1 MTVGKEEI
9 LELHKKKTGLLS
21 IHSEF
26 HIKNKTDLGMAY
38 TPGVADVCKEISA
51 HEEEADIY
59 TMKGKTLAVITDGS
73 AVLGLGNIGPKAGL
87 PVVEGKSL
95 IYKELAGVNAI
106 PLCINQV
113 GAENIVNSIKNLAG
127 SFGGIHLEDIKAPD
141 CFTIEEQLKKELSI
155 PVYHDD
161 QHGTAIAV
169 LAALYNA
176 AKVVNKPFET
186 LKVVI
191 NGAGASGIATAKLL
205 QKAGIDQIVMVDV
218 NGALV
223 AGDEKLNFAQQAI
236 AKSTNPE
243 GKSGKLEEVIADQDV
258 FIGLSVSHVLTKEM
272 VEKMAKDAIIFALAN
287 PRPEILPEDAY
298 AGGARIVATGGSN
311 YPNQINNILVFPG
324 LFKGLLDAKA
334 TDLTDELKIIVAQQ
348 IAEMIKDPVEEKIIP
363 GIFDGGVVELVSKIV
378 FESLRKQPVQKFD

>member
-1 MTVGKEEI
+1 MAVTKEEV
-9 LELHKKKTGLLS
+9 LALHKRRTGLLS
-21 IHSEF
+21 IQSEF
-26 HIKNKTDLGMAY
+26 HIKDKKDLGMAY
-38 TPGVADVCKEISA
+38 TPGVADVCKQISA

-59 TMKGKTLAVITDGS
+59 TMKGKMLAVITDGS

-113 GAENIVNSIKNLAG
+113 GAQNIVESIKNLAG

-141 CFTIEEQLKKELSI
+141 CFIIEEQLKKELNI

-176 AKVVNKPFET
+176 SKVVGKSFDS

-205 QKAGIDQIVMVDV
+205 RKAGIRSLILVDV

-223 AGDEKLNFAQQAI
+223 AGDQQLNDAQQEI
-236 AKSTNPE
+236 AQVTNSE
-243 GKSGKLEEVIADQDV
+243 KKSGSLSEIIADQDV
-258 FIGLSVSHVLTKEM
+258 FIGLSVANSLTKEM
-272 VEKMAKDAIIFALAN
+272 VERMAEDAIIFALAN

-298 AGGARIVATGGSN
+298 AGGAKIVATGGSN

-324 LFKGLLDAKA
+324 LFKGLLMAKA
-334 TDLTDELKIIVAQQ
+334 TDLTDELKIIVAKQ
-348 IAEMIKDPVEEKIIP
+348 IAAMVQKPVVDRIIP
-363 GIFDGGVVELVSKIV
+363 GIFDGGIVELVSKV
-378 FESLRKQPVQKFD
+378 VYDSLK

>member
-141 CFTIEEQLKKELSI
+141 CFTIEEQLKKELNI

-205 QKAGIDQIVMVDV
+205 QKAGIGQIVMVDV

-236 AKSTNPE
+236 AKATNPE
-243 GKSGKLEEVIADQDV
+243 GKSGSLEEVIADQDV

-334 TDLTDELKIIVAQQ
+334 TDVTDELKIIVAQQ
-348 IAEMIKDPVEEKIIP
+348 IADMIKDPVEKKIIP

-378 FESLRKQPVQKFD
+378 SESLRKQPVKKF